1 MAELLVIAAIVGLLL
16 MVVNRGGRG
25 LAVVVLG
32 GVGLLFAV
40 AASVMLY
47 SSVSVRNV
55 AVDADSIQPR
65 PTHDSAA
72 PAATP
77 PMAEISG
84 EIPLELDS
92 LATSAPAPRPNWA
105 ETSPRRLADGTYQTT
120 VVVGPYEPGDPQI
133 DRQMVLDLQS
143 ALDDYVE
150 SHVGTGASQHVRLSP
165 RELVKLL
172 IDDTWQETYQSA
184 DTPSLGPMVRQHALL
199 VFDNAARKQ
208 IESRHRAT
216 LIASRL
222 AYTGTIA
229 GLALAVLATLYG
241 YLKLDTLTRGY
252 YSGRLKAA
260 AGAVMMAVAVVAV
273 MLVRGNIGF

>member
-1 MAELLVIAAIVGLLL
+1 
-16 MVVNRGGRG
+16 
-25 LAVVVLG
+25 
-32 GVGLLFAV
+32 VGLLFAI
-40 AASVMLY
+40 AASVLLY

-55 AVDADSIQPR
+55 AVDAGSIKPLL
-65 PTHDSAA
+65 THDSAV

-77 PMAEISG
+77 PVAEISG
-84 EIPLELDS
+84 EIPLELD
-92 LATSAPAPRPNWA
+92 APAAAVPRPNWA
-105 ETSPRRLADGTYQTT
+105 EAAPRRLADGTYQTT

-133 DRQMVLDLQS
+133 DQQLVRDVQS

-150 SHVGTGASQHVRLSP
+150 SHVGTGASQHVQLSP

-172 IDDTWQETYQSA
+172 IDDTWHETYQSTE
-184 DTPSLGPMVRQHALL
+184 TPGLGPMVRLHALL

-208 IESRHRAT
+208 IESRYRAT

-273 MLVRGNIGF
+273 MLARGNIGF